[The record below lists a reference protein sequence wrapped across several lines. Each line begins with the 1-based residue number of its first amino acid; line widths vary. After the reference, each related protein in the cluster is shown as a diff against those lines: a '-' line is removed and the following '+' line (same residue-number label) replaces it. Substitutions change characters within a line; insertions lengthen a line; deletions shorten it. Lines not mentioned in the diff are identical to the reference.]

1 MESGTK
7 DGMPASII
15 FKRKKDLEVS
25 MRGIQ
30 KWKKRART
38 KDLLQKSKNTFEEG
52 GSDPLVKRLK
62 QVKQEDWI

>member
-1 MESGTK
+1 
-7 DGMPASII
+7 MPAVII

-38 KDLLQKSKNTFEEG
+38 KDLLQISKNTFQDG
-52 GSDPLVKRLK
+52 ASDPLVKCLK
-62 QVKQEDWI
+62 